1 MMDSKLS
8 REQIRRRIL
17 DNLSWGN
24 LPYHV
29 IEPLPPVVVPP
40 PPPPPPSIPVCI
52 VVAEPEQPRSLAKRV
67 AKRLI
72 TSVPFLGRAAIAFL
86 MPLLW
91 SLSATGTLANRLQ
104 SITRRIANLIQ

>member
-1 MMDSKLS
+1 MTDGKLS

-24 LPYHV
+24 MPYHV

-40 PPPPPPSIPVCI
+40 PRPSIPVSI
-52 VVAEPEQPRSLAKRV
+52 AVPAPERPRPLAKRV
-67 AKRLI
+67 ARRFI
-72 TSVPFLGRAAIAFL
+72 TSVPFVGRAAIIL
-86 MPLLW
+86 LIPLLW

-104 SITRRIANLIQ
+104 SITRRIENLIQ